1 MFILFDISLKR
12 KTFKH
17 LCLCGSIFL
26 LFASSIIGARS
37 ADLVYPSE
45 QSVEGSNDIEIIVPF
60 LPGGGTDT
68 WARTV
73 LPSLG
78 QFLPSDP
85 QLLIKNIAGS
95 RGHRAANDYART
107 NPLHGRSLLVIGA
120 SMNIAYLL
128 EDERVRYELS
138 NWRALMAYSAGI
150 VVYASPNLGIQR
162 IGDLINSKQHL
173 IMASIGPTS
182 EDLFVLLAF
191 DILEI
196 DITSIFGL
204 GGRGAARRMFERG
217 DVNLDFQTTP
227 AFMKLVKPLVNDRR
241 ARPLFSL
248 GAFDSEMNY
257 VRDPRFPD
265 LPNLKEVYIE
275 IFGFAPK
282 SKAWEAW
289 LSLYKA
295 NKGTLKF
302 LVIPEE
308 TPETIV
314 NSYQNAIDNMLKD
327 QRLLNTFNLKVGV
340 NTISGAVNAQKLMH
354 EMVALP
360 TETRMWLKQWI
371 YEKYQIR
378 I

>member
-1 MFILFDISLKR
+1 MY
-12 KTFKH
+12 
-17 LCLCGSIFL
+17 LCGSIL
-26 LFASSIIGARS
+26 LLLASSVARARS
-37 ADLVYPSE
+37 VDAGYASNQYAEDA
-45 QSVEGSNDIEIIVPF
+45 NDIEVTVPF
-60 LPGGGTDT
+60 LPGGGTDV

-78 QFLPSDP
+78 QFLPGKP

-95 RGHRAANDYART
+95 RGHRAANDYARI
-107 NPLHGRSLLVIGA
+107 NPLHGRSLLVLAA

-128 EDERVRYELS
+128 EDERVRYDLS

-162 IGDLINSKQHL
+162 IGDLTNSEHHL

-204 GGRGAARRMFERG
+204 GGRVAARRMFERG
-217 DVNLDFQTTP
+217 DVNLDFQTAP
-227 AFMKLVKPLVNDRR
+227 AFMKFVKPLVNEGK

-265 LPNLKEVYIE
+265 LPNLQEVYIE

-289 LSLYKA
+289 LSIYKA
-295 NKGTLKF
+295 SKGTLKF
-302 LVIPEE
+302 LVIPAA
-308 TPETIV
+308 TPGEIV
-314 NSYQNAIDNMLKD
+314 RSYQNAIDNMLKD
-327 QRLLNTFNLKVGV
+327 QTLLNTFNRKVGV
-340 NTISGAVNAQKLMH
+340 NTISGTVNAQKLMH
-354 EMVALP
+354 EMIALP
-360 TETRMWLKQWI
+360 TETRQWLKQWI